1 MDAAQNELAYLGK
14 SVFIKGEVSGS
25 EDLYIDG
32 EVEGSIDLRSHSVT
46 IGPSGKVRASVIAK
60 SIVVQ
65 GKVDG
70 SISAADRLDLRKTA
84 IVTGDVTTQR
94 IAMKKA
100 PFLRAPLIFKRK
112 RGRER
117 RARSG
122 GCYAAQVMPPGVTRP
137 RSESGTDV
145 TCCR

>member
-94 IAMKKA
+94 IAIEEGA
-100 PFLRAPLIFKRK
+100 FLK
-112 RGRER
+112 
-117 RARSG
+117 
-122 GCYAAQVMPPGVTRP
+122 
-137 RSESGTDV
+137 GTVDIQKEAGKG
-145 TCCR
+145 TASA